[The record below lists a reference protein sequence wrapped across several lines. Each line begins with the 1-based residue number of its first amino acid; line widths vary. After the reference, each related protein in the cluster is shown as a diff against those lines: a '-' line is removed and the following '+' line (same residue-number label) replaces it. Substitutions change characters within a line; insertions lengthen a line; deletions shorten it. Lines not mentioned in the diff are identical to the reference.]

1 MTKFEIF
8 VQNTALL
15 DFVLDEIT
23 DLVPC
28 FIDREYVE
36 MDCSRVKVT
45 CRVEDADAV
54 YTRLV
59 ALILLS

>member
-1 MTKFEIF
+1 MTKFE
-8 VQNTALL
+8 VYARNTSLL
-15 DFVLDEIT
+15 DYVLEEII

-28 FIDREYVE
+28 FVDREFVE
-36 MDCSRVKVT
+36 MDCSRVEVT
-45 CRVEDADAV
+45 CRVEDADAI